1 MWASLFVCPS
11 SEPVELYAEISK
23 ERQYIA
29 KQIHGAKKMSHPI
42 SAESEAMAVAGMVF
56 TT

>member
-11 SEPVELYAEISK
+11 SEPVELYAELSK

-29 KQIHGAKKMSHPI
+29 KQIHGATKMSHPI